1 MGHFDVMCAHRQ
13 RRTRHA
19 LRMDACQLRLVEVAE
34 LFEVRGVRHYFE
46 QSLSALPPKRLV
58 KKVVEV

>member
-1 MGHFDVMCAHRQ
+1 
-13 RRTRHA
+13 
-19 LRMDACQLRLVEVAE
+19 MDACQLRLVEVAE